1 VVAGALEWPR
11 GKECSSVHQHR
22 DRPKLHP
29 LKSRMTEK
37 HSTFHA
43 GLAVLVGRTNAGKS
57 TLLNA
62 LVGSKVSI
70 VTPRPQTTREAI
82 HGVVNRPQGQVV
94 FVDTPGFFK
103 THASALVETLHKRA
117 KEALADVDVIVH
129 VADPTR
135 PIGEEDE
142 IVLAV
147 LAKQAKPKILCL
159 NKSDQPYRRYRS
171 PWFMKQKEYAAVVEV
186 SAIDRLNL
194 DALVQEIIKH
204 LPVGP
209 ALYPPEQVSN
219 ATREFTFAEIIRE
232 QIYLQTGE
240 EVPYRTKVELDAIEE
255 TTNAGGKPL
264 LRVKATILT
273 PSDRYQRMLIGAK
286 ARMVKSLRLGAQ
298 SQLRKLA
305 GKKVALDLEV
315 LVDEKML
322 K

>member
-1 VVAGALEWPR
+1 
-11 GKECSSVHQHR
+11 
-22 DRPKLHP
+22 
-29 LKSRMTEK
+29 MTNSNPNF
-37 HSTFHA
+37 HS
-43 GLAVLVGRTNAGKS
+43 GMAVLVGRTNAGKS

-70 VTPRPQTTREAI
+70 VTPRPQTTRETL
-82 HGVVNRPQGQVV
+82 HGVVNRTEGQIV

-103 THASALVETLHKRA
+103 THASALVEKLHKRA
-117 KEALADVDVIVH
+117 KEAMADVDVIVH

-147 LAKQAKPKILCL
+147 LAKQQKPKILCL
-159 NKSDQPYRRYRS
+159 NKSDVPYRRYRS
-171 PWFMKQKEYAAVVEV
+171 PWFMKQNDYAAVVEV
-186 SAIDRLNL
+186 SAIDRKNL
-194 DALVQEIIKH
+194 EPLVAAIIKH
-204 LPVGP
+204 MPVGP

-219 ATREFTFAEIIRE
+219 ATREFSFAEIIRE
-232 QIYLQTGE
+232 QVYLQTGE
-240 EVPYRTKVELDAIEE
+240 EVPYRTSVELDSIEE
-255 TTNAGGKPL
+255 ATSKTGKPL

-286 ARMVKSLRLGAQ
+286 ARMVKSLRLAAQ
-298 SQLRKLA
+298 SQLRKFA

-315 LVDEKML
+315 LVDKKML

>member
-1 VVAGALEWPR
+1 M
-11 GKECSSVHQHR
+11 S
-22 DRPKLHP
+22 DFPKATNS
-29 LKSRMTEK
+29 KSFR
-37 HSTFHA
+37 A

-62 LVGSKVSI
+62 LVGTKVSI

-82 HGVVNRPQGQVV
+82 HGVVNRTEGQIV

-117 KEALADVDVIVH
+117 KEALADVDVIIH

-147 LAKQAKPKILCL
+147 LAKQQKPKILCL
-159 NKSDQPYRRYRS
+159 NKSDVPYRRFRS
-171 PWFMKQKEYAAVVEV
+171 PWFMKQDDYAAVLEV
-186 SAIDRLNL
+186 SAIGKKDLEP
-194 DALVQEIIKH
+194 LVRSIINH
-204 LPVGP
+204 LPEGEP
-209 ALYPPEQVSN
+209 LYPPEQVSN
-219 ATREFTFAEIIRE
+219 ATREFSFAEVIRE

-240 EVPYRTKVELDAIEE
+240 EVPYRTSVELDAIEE
-255 TTNAGGKPL
+255 DTSETGKPI

-286 ARMVKSLRLGAQ
+286 ARMVKSLRLAAQ
-298 SQLRKLA
+298 NQLRKLS
-305 GKKVALDLEV
+305 GKKVSLDLEV
-315 LVDEKML
+315 LVDKKML

>member
-1 VVAGALEWPR
+1 MTKATTEFRAG
-11 GKECSSVHQHR
+11 
-22 DRPKLHP
+22 
-29 LKSRMTEK
+29 M
-37 HSTFHA
+37 
-43 GLAVLVGRTNAGKS
+43 AVLVGRTNAGKS

-62 LVGSKVSI
+62 LVGQKVSI

-82 HGVVNRPQGQVV
+82 HGVVNRPDGQIV

-103 THASALVETLHKRA
+103 THASALVEALHKRA

-147 LAKQAKPKILCL
+147 LARQTKPKILCL
-159 NKSDQPYRRYRS
+159 NKSDVPYRRYRS
-171 PWFMKQKEYAAVVEV
+171 PWFMKQADYSAVIEV
-186 SAIDRLNL
+186 SAIDRQNL
-194 DALVQEIIKH
+194 DPLVAAIIQH
-204 LPVGP
+204 LPAGP

-219 ATREFTFAEIIRE
+219 ATREFAFAELVRE

-240 EVPYRTKVELDAIEE
+240 EVPYRTSVELDAIEE
-255 TTNAGGKPL
+255 AVTAGGKPM

-273 PSDRYQRMLIGAK
+273 PSDHYQRMLIGAK
-286 ARMVKSLRLGAQ
+286 ACMVKSIRLAAQ
-298 SQLRKLA
+298 SQLRKLT

-315 LVDEKML
+315 LVDAKLL

>member
-1 VVAGALEWPR
+1 MTNSNPDFRAG
-11 GKECSSVHQHR
+11 
-22 DRPKLHP
+22 
-29 LKSRMTEK
+29 M
-37 HSTFHA
+37 
-43 GLAVLVGRTNAGKS
+43 AVLVGRTNAGKS

-62 LVGSKVSI
+62 LVGRKVSI
-70 VTPRPQTTREAI
+70 VTPRPQTTRDTL
-82 HGVVNRPQGQVV
+82 HGVVNRPGGQIV

-103 THASALVETLHKRA
+103 THASALVEKLHQRA

-147 LAKQAKPKILCL
+147 LAKQKKPKILVL
-159 NKSDQPYRRYRS
+159 NKADMPYRRYRS
-171 PWFMKQKEYAAVVEV
+171 PWFMKQENYAAVIEL
-186 SAIDRLNL
+186 SAIDRQNL
-194 DALVQEIIKH
+194 EPLVTEIIKH

-219 ATREFTFAEIIRE
+219 ATREFSFAEVVRE

-240 EVPYRTKVELDAIEE
+240 EVPYRTSVELDAIEE
-255 TTNAGGKPL
+255 TVSKTGKPVL
-264 LRVKATILT
+264 NVKATILT

-286 ARMVKSLRLGAQ
+286 ACMVKSIRLAAQ
-298 SQLRKLA
+298 SQLRKLS

-315 LVDEKML
+315 LVDKKML

>member
-1 VVAGALEWPR
+1 
-11 GKECSSVHQHR
+11 
-22 DRPKLHP
+22 
-29 LKSRMTEK
+29 M
-37 HSTFHA
+37 
-43 GLAVLVGRTNAGKS
+43 AVLVGRTNAGKS

-62 LVGSKVSI
+62 LVGRKVSI
-70 VTPRPQTTREAI
+70 VTPRPQTTRDTL
-82 HGVVNRPQGQVV
+82 HGVVNRPGGQIV

-103 THASALVETLHKRA
+103 THASALVEKLHQRA

-147 LAKQAKPKILCL
+147 LAKQKKPKILVL
-159 NKSDQPYRRYRS
+159 NKADMPYRRYRS
-171 PWFMKQKEYAAVVEV
+171 PWFMKQENYAAVIEL
-186 SAIDRLNL
+186 SAIDRQNL
-194 DALVQEIIKH
+194 EPLVTEIIKH

-219 ATREFTFAEIIRE
+219 ATREFSFAEVVRE

-240 EVPYRTKVELDAIEE
+240 EVPYRTSVELDAIEE
-255 TTNAGGKPL
+255 TVSKTGKPVL
-264 LRVKATILT
+264 NVKATILT

-286 ARMVKSLRLGAQ
+286 ACMVKSIRLAAQ
-298 SQLRKLA
+298 SQLRKLS

-315 LVDEKML
+315 LVDKKML

>member
-1 VVAGALEWPR
+1 MV
-11 GKECSSVHQHR
+11 
-22 DRPKLHP
+22 
-29 LKSRMTEK
+29 
-37 HSTFHA
+37 
-43 GLAVLVGRTNAGKS
+43 VLVGRTNAGKS

-62 LVGSKVSI
+62 LVGTKVSI
-70 VTPRPQTTREAI
+70 VTPRPQTTRDAI
-82 HGVVNRPQGQVV
+82 HGVVNRPGGQIV

-103 THASALVETLHKRA
+103 THASALVEKLHQRA

-147 LAKQAKPKILCL
+147 LAKQQKPKILVL
-159 NKSDQPYRRYRS
+159 NKSDVPYRRYRS
-171 PWFMKQKEYAAVVEV
+171 PWFMKQNDYTAVIEV
-186 SAIDRLNL
+186 SALDRQNL
-194 DALVQEIIKH
+194 DPLLDAIIKH

-219 ATREFTFAEIIRE
+219 ATREFSFAEVIRE

-240 EVPYRTKVELDAIEE
+240 EVPYRTSVELDSIEE
-255 TTNAGGKPL
+255 ATSETGKPF

-273 PSDRYQRMLIGAK
+273 PSDRYQRMLIGAR
-286 ARMVKSLRLGAQ
+286 ARMIKSLRLAAQ
-298 SQLRKLA
+298 AQLRRLA
-305 GKKVALDLEV
+305 GRRVALDLEV
-315 LVDEKML
+315 LVDKKML

>member
-1 VVAGALEWPR
+1 MTKNNPEFRAG
-11 GKECSSVHQHR
+11 
-22 DRPKLHP
+22 
-29 LKSRMTEK
+29 M
-37 HSTFHA
+37 
-43 GLAVLVGRTNAGKS
+43 AVLVGRTNAGKS

-62 LVGSKVSI
+62 LVGKKVSI
-70 VTPRPQTTREAI
+70 VTPRPQTTRDAI
-82 HGVVNRPQGQVV
+82 QGVVNRPQGQIV

-135 PIGEEDE
+135 PLGEEDE

-147 LAKQAKPKILCL
+147 LAKQTKPKILCI
-159 NKSDQPYRRYRS
+159 NKSDVPYRRYRS
-171 PWFMKQKEYAAVVEV
+171 PWFMKQNDYTAVVEV
-186 SAIDRLNL
+186 SAKDSQNL
-194 DALVQEIIKH
+194 GALLDEIVKH
-204 LPVGP
+204 MPVGP

-219 ATREFTFAEIIRE
+219 ATREFSFAEIIRE

-240 EVPYRTKVELDAIEE
+240 EVPYRTTVELDAIEE
-255 TTNAGGKPL
+255 GISKTGKPML
-264 LRVKATILT
+264 TVKATIMT

-286 ARMVKSLRLGAQ
+286 AQTVKSIREAAQ
-298 SQLRKLA
+298 WQLRKIT
-305 GKKVALDLEV
+305 GKKIVLELEV

>member
-1 VVAGALEWPR
+1 MNDAKPFR
-11 GKECSSVHQHR
+11 C
-22 DRPKLHP
+22 
-29 LKSRMTEK
+29 
-37 HSTFHA
+37 

-62 LVGSKVSI
+62 LVGTKVSI
-70 VTPRPQTTREAI
+70 VTPRPQTTRETI
-82 HGVVNRPQGQVV
+82 HGVVNRPGGQIV

-103 THASALVETLHKRA
+103 THASALVEKLHQRA

-147 LAKQAKPKILCL
+147 LAKQHKPKILCL
-159 NKSDQPYRRYRS
+159 NKSDVPYRRYRS
-171 PWFMKQKEYAAVVEV
+171 PWYMKQKDYAAVIEV
-186 SAIDRLNL
+186 SAIDRQNL
-194 DALVQEIIKH
+194 DPLVGEIIKH
-204 LPVGP
+204 LPAGEP
-209 ALYPPEQVSN
+209 LYPAEQVSN
-219 ATREFTFAEIIRE
+219 ATREFSFAEVIRE

-240 EVPYRTKVELDAIEE
+240 EVPYRTSVELDGIEE
-255 TTNAGGKPL
+255 ATSKTGKAV

-273 PSDRYQRMLIGAK
+273 PSDRYQRMLIGAQ
-286 ARMVKSLRLGAQ
+286 ARMVKSLRLAAQ

-305 GKKVALDLEV
+305 GKKVLLDLDV
-315 LVDEKML
+315 LVDKKML